1 MIMPDT
7 LDEATGLLL
16 KAIHF
21 SADKHRD
28 QRRKDVP
35 RSPYINHPIEVAEI
49 LWEAG
54 GVRDAVTLVAAV
66 LHDTLE
72 DTETTPD
79 EIRGLFGEEVLSVVL
94 EVSDDKSLPSPVRK
108 RLQIEH
114 APHISSRAKLVKL
127 ADKICNLYDLIYSPP
142 ARWTLERRQTYVV
155 WTEQVVAGLR
165 GTNARLEK
173 EYDEL
178 LMEGKRVFEINIIT
192 QPGE

>member
-7 LDEATGLLL
+7 FDESTGNLL

-54 GVRDAVTLVAAV
+54 DVRDATTLIAAI

-72 DTETTPD
+72 DTITTPD
-79 EIRGLFGEEVLSVVL
+79 EIQSLFGEAVLTVVL
-94 EVSDDKSLPSPVRK
+94 EVTDDKSLPRRARK
-108 RLQIEH
+108 QLQIEH

-142 ARWTLERRQTYVV
+142 QRWILQRRQAYVL
-155 WTEQVVAGLR
+155 WTERVVAGLR
-165 GTNARLEK
+165 GTNAKLEK
-173 EYDEL
+173 QYDEL
-178 LMEGKRVFEINIIT
+178 LIEGKQVFEIDSIAPT
-192 QPGE
+192 GE